1 MKRKEKQ
8 DLLVHYTTRL
18 AVKVQG
24 CSNHGCDF
32 NDNKV
37 GTNMICRCGKEA
49 QALMVLIDNVM
60 NTKTT

>member
-1 MKRKEKQ
+1 MSKKEKQ

-24 CSNHGCDF
+24 CTNHGRDF
-32 NDNKV
+32 NDNHV
-37 GTNMICRCGKEA
+37 GTNSFCRCGKEA
-49 QALMVLIDNVM
+49 QDLMVLIQNVM